1 MQSPHFG
8 SCLYSHFVPVA
19 SLRLPASLPRS
30 LYPAVCPMMRP
41 TSSLLLGHQAPS
53 CISGHPLMTSGSS
66 QPRAEPWGALLSTW
80 VGGKGWRMRRM
91 RRKVKVEGWLAF
103 ANSWR
108 VGYWGQV
115 GDLHGVLASSGKR
128 SPPSSMRHLCLLRL
142 LPQDPLLAGPD
153 PWASHPAGSPLG
165 PLTAEP
171 LDFLWG

>member
-8 SCLYSHFVPVA
+8 SCLYPHFVPVA
-19 SLRLPASLPRS
+19 SLRLPAPLPRS

-66 QPRAEPWGALLSTW
+66 RPRAEPWGALLSTW

-108 VGYWGQV
+108 VGCWGQV